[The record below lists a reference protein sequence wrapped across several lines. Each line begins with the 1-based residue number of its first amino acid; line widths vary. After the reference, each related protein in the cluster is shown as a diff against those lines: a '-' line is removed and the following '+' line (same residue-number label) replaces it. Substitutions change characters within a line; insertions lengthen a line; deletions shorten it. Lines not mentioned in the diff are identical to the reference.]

1 VPYGVEECIAA
12 MHLLDEF
19 NRKPLAM
26 VSNFDN
32 ANMNRWKF
40 EQFCIVAHLVVVAC
54 MCFSCYFSVV
64 GELFVQQIYAV
75 CAVFG
80 LIIIVKILLD

>member
-1 VPYGVEECIAA
+1 
-12 MHLLDEF
+12 
-19 NRKPLAM
+19 
-26 VSNFDN
+26 
-32 ANMNRWKF
+32 MNRWKF

-75 CAVFG
+75 IAVFG
-80 LIIIVKILLD
+80 LIMIVKILLD

>member
-1 VPYGVEECIAA
+1 
-12 MHLLDEF
+12 M
-19 NRKPLAM
+19 
-26 VSNFDN
+26 
-32 ANMNRWKF
+32 NMNRWKF

-75 CAVFG
+75 IAVFG
-80 LIIIVKILLD
+80 LIMIVKILLD